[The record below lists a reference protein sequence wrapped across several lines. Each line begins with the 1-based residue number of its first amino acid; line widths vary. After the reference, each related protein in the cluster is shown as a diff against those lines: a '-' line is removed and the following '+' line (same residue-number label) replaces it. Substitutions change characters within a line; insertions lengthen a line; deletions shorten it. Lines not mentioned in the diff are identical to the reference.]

1 MIQATFFDHL
11 VITCDPLIQQPSPA
25 RLRRLR
31 RQILHPNLPVLAAP
45 ALNPL
50 MQGNHRHQTWTWP
63 RQLDTDMVKLLQP
76 KASTAEEFGE
86 QYRLLASGMNK

>member
-63 RQLDTDMVKLLQP
+63 RQLDTDMVKLLNPRRLRLKNSANSTACLP
-76 KASTAEEFGE
+76 KA
-86 QYRLLASGMNK
+86 